1 MSKDGTDYYT
11 ISNNYLESLKNTGTD
26 ICFLDYDNPV
36 AESKN
41 CHGIVLPGGAFDIGK
56 RFQAYKDTIKNAHKD
71 ICQCQY
77 LNLCCC
83 SNGRKYFR

>member
-41 CHGIVLPGGAFDIGK
+41 CHGIVLPGAHS
-56 RFQAYKDTIKNAHKD
+56 TLVNASKL
-71 ICQCQY
+71 IRILLKMPIRTY
-77 LNLCCC
+77 ANI
-83 SNGRKYFR
+83 

>member
-56 RFQAYKDTIKNAHKD
+56 RFQAYKDTIKNAHKQHMPMP
-71 ICQCQY
+71 ISEFV
-77 LNLCCC
+77 LSL
-83 SNGRKYFR
+83 KW